1 MNKFLILVCLFL
13 VACSSTE
20 QRNLPG
26 FTIPKDVI
34 SQAKDEFRRSDNK
47 ILFMMMVNQAG
58 DVVKVSVLDN
68 KLQNKQF
75 LNMFKKNMYQ
85 LKYPKAQ
92 KGDPEFR
99 EFILPFG
106 VQTEVEFYGYFQW
119 QSKYNEEYL
128 VSSFTYYRGD
138 TSYLYTLSSCVV

>member
-20 QRNLPG
+20 QSNLPG

-58 DVVKVSVLDN
+58 HVVKVSVLDN

-106 VQTEVEFYGYFQW
+106 VQTEVEFYG
-119 QSKYNEEYL
+119 
-128 VSSFTYYRGD
+128 
-138 TSYLYTLSSCVV
+138 